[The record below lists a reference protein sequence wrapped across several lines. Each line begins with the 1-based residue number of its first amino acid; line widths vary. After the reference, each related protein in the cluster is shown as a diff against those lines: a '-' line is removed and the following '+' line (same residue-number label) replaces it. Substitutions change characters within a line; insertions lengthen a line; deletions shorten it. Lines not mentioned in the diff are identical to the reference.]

1 MDWTSIF
8 KEIGIVG
15 VIGGLIT
22 WLIKQ
27 LGQREIDKGLK
38 QYELE
43 LSNKSDLFKQELN
56 ISFEKYKA
64 EINLV
69 SEKANK
75 LHDKRIERIEEIY
88 SLLTDFH
95 SEMQNLISWKVV
107 TGMSKED
114 IEKQE
119 FDRIQKAGDTGNKFL
134 NYYAKN
140 KLYFNQE
147 TCSLIDEII
156 DLLRTSHLD
165 LSHKYVFGRMPA
177 QLEFENV
184 RNASQSI
191 RDKVPEVKE
200 KLEANFRQI
209 IGVI

>member
-1 MDWTSIF
+1 
-8 KEIGIVG
+8 
-15 VIGGLIT
+15 
-22 WLIKQ
+22 
-27 LGQREIDKGLK
+27 
-38 QYELE
+38 
-43 LSNKSDLFKQELN
+43 
-56 ISFEKYKA
+56 
-64 EINLV
+64 V